1 MTDAN
6 SDELREMLQN
16 LKEAKEIYEM
26 VEEITENFTG
36 KTTPIVLGI
45 VTGLVA
51 KVVHSAAPDK
61 TAGRALMFE
70 IMIRAN
76 GITEALFLD
85 EEEEEDD
92 DENEEK
98 PLQ

>member
-6 SDELREMLQN
+6 SDELREMLRN
-16 LKEAKEIYEM
+16 LKEATEIYKI

-45 VTGLVA
+45 VTALVA
-51 KVVHSAAPDK
+51 KVIHSAAPDK
-61 TAGRALMFE
+61 TAGKALMFE

-76 GITEALFLD
+76 GITEALFSD
-85 EEEEEDD
+85 EEEDD
-92 DENEEK
+92 DEDEEK